1 MNFHCKHLKIVYIL
15 HFVTYFIYAFTDLE
29 YLLKCIHTHT
39 RTRTLYIHTYMDGC
53 STTSTISSFSIANE
67 TFKMFLKFLLNV
79 LHGTLI

>member
-39 RTRTLYIHTYMDGC
+39 HAHVRYTYIHTWTDV
-53 STTSTISSFSIANE
+53 
-67 TFKMFLKFLLNV
+67 V
-79 LHGTLI
+79 LHQRFRLLV